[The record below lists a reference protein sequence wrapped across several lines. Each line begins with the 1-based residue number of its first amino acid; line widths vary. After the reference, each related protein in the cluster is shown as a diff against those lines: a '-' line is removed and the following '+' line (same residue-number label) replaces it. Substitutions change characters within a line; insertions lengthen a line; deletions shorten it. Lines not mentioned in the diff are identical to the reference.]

1 MAQSLKNILY
11 AIAGSI
17 LIIIFTFI
25 TLRGQV
31 LNSKADWADV
41 KELNNQTVEYVDKQ
55 DSRIEKTISVRLQRI
70 ELQNDELIRIL
81 LTYSN
86 ENKK

>member
-17 LIIIFTFI
+17 LTIIFTFI

-81 LTYSN
+81 LKYSN